1 MSDVTLDEVKRR
13 AQAAGLVL
21 REDRLEMVR
30 RLLTDALAPLRKTD
44 SRAVQAVEPAVTFD
58 ATGGE
63 EADGKR

>member
-1 MSDVTLDEVKRR
+1 MNDVTLDEVKKR

-30 RLLTDALAPLRKTD
+30 RLLTDALAPLRRTD
-44 SRAVQAVEPAVTFD
+44 SRAVQAIEPAATFD

-63 EADGKR
+63 AADGTP